1 MEDEGREEDRP
12 IGRTLRFPRY
22 LRSSSR
28 EANVGTGQTFPLDLG
43 PANGRSRR
51 ILPVPVGA
59 AERPFTEP
67 TTAVRC
73 RQRDPRAADRVC

>member
-1 MEDEGREEDRP
+1 MNRPDAAENGGMVSGGALKRALPNPGRRLA
-12 IGRTLRFPRY
+12 IC
-22 LRSSSR
+22 RSVS
-28 EANVGTGQTFPLDLG
+28 F
-43 PANGRSRR
+43 RR

-59 AERPFTEP
+59 GERPFTEP